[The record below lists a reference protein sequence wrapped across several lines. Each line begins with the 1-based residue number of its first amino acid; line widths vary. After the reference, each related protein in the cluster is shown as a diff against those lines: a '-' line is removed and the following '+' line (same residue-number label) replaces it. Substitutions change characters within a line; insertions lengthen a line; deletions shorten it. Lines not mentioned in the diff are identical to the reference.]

1 MKLGATMAFSQDTP
15 VDYIVEAAELLDQ
28 AGLHSLW
35 LPEHVM
41 FFPAYASRYP
51 YSDDGRLAGNPRGLL
66 DPFAALTFVAAH
78 TRQIRLGTGI
88 CLVPQRQP
96 IYTARLVADLDYLSQ
111 GRVDFGI
118 GIGWLEEEFA
128 ALGMDFATRAL
139 RCAEYIEAMKALWT
153 QEIAEFH
160 GATVDIAPC
169 YFNPKPVQKP
179 HPPILVGG
187 ESDAALRRVA
197 ALGDGWYGFD
207 LDPARLRERLARLDA
222 LLAERGRNR
231 TDISVLVGPNRHR
244 VTVDSLAAYRDQGV
258 DQLIAPLFARGID
271 DLKRRVD
278 GLLDLAR

>member
-1 MKLGATMAFSQDTP
+1 MQIGTTMAFSQDTP
-15 VDYIVEAAELLDQ
+15 VDYIVEASQLLDE

-51 YSDDGRLAGNPRGLL
+51 YSDDGRLAGNPKGLI

-78 TRQIRLGTGI
+78 TRRIRLGTGI

-96 IYTARLVADLDYLSQ
+96 IYTARLVADLDYLSR

-128 ALGMDFATRAL
+128 ALGVDFSTRAA
-139 RCAEYIEAMKALWT
+139 RCTEYVAAMKALWT
-153 QEIAEFH
+153 QDVAEFH
-160 GATVDIAPC
+160 GQTIDISPC

-197 ALGDGWYGFD
+197 TLGDGWYGFD
-207 LDPARLRERLARLDA
+207 LDPDALRSRLAQLDA
-222 LLAERGRNR
+222 LLARHGRR
-231 TDISVLVGPNRHR
+231 RADIAVFVCPNRHR
-244 VTVDSLAAYRDQGV
+244 ITPESLAAYRDCGI
-258 DQLIAPLFARGID
+258 DQLIAPLFARGMD

-278 GLLDLAR
+278 RLLDLVR